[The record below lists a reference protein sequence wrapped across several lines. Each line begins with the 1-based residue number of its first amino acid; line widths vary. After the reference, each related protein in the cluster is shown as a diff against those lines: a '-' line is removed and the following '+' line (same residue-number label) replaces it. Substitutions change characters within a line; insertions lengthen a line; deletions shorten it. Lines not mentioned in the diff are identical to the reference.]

1 MFNCSQTGHYD
12 FDQATA
18 IKRHIWCKALQRD
31 EYVEVVLNQMKS
43 WCVEKLQ
50 NNDKPQEK
58 QFNHDWDGFCFA

>member
-18 IKRHIWCKALQRD
+18 IKRHIWCKALERD

-43 WCVEKLQ
+43 WCGEK
-50 NNDKPQEK
+50 
-58 QFNHDWDGFCFA
+58 